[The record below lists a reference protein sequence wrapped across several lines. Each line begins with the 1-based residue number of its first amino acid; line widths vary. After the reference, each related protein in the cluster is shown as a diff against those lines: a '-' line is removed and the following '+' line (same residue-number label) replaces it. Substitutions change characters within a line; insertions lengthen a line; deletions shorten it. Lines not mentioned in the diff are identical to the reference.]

1 MIRRRDWLAR
11 AGGTGAAVGMLG
23 MGAWPLSARASSA
36 MTRARVIV
44 IGGGIGGTTA
54 ARYLRMWSGGRL
66 EVVLIE
72 PQPMFVSC
80 PMSNLVL
87 GDFRR
92 LEELSQ
98 PIDRLRQQHGVTWVQ
113 DRVRAIDTRHRL
125 VMPERGAPLRYDR
138 LVLSP
143 GIDLAWSAVRG
154 LREAHDEGRVLQAW
168 KAGPETLALRRQ
180 IQDLPDDGVMAI
192 TIPEAPYR
200 CPPGPYERAC
210 VVAAWL
216 QRHRPRAKLLVFDAN
231 PDITSKAAL
240 FRKVWAEQYPGLIEY
255 RPLHKAIA
263 VDPGRDADGRSTVRF
278 ELQDPE
284 RVHLLNLLP
293 PMQAGAIAREAGLTG
308 AAGRW
313 CEIDYQTFAAKA
325 APEVHVIG
333 DAIQVAPAMP
343 KSGHMANAHA
353 KVAAAAV
360 IASLAEWAPD
370 PAPMLTNTCY
380 SHVDGERVIHVAS
393 VHRYLPAERT
403 YRVVPGSGG
412 VSDAPSTLEAQYAWH
427 WARTLWA
434 DMLG

>member
-1 MIRRRDWLAR
+1 MRRRDWLA
-11 AGGTGAAVGMLG
+11 GTGATGAALGLSLG
-23 MGAWPLSARASSA
+23 MGMPLPARAA
-36 MTRARVIV
+36 QGLARARVIV
-44 IGGGIGGTTA
+44 VGGGIGGTTA

-72 PQPMFVSC
+72 PQADFVSC

-87 GDFRR
+87 GGFRA
-92 LEELSQ
+92 L
-98 PIDRLRQQHGVTWVQ
+98 DDLRRPLDSLQRQHGVQ
-113 DRVRAIDTRHRL
+113 LIRDRVRSIDTRHRL
-125 VMPERGAPLRYDR
+125 VLPAQGAPLRYDR

-143 GIDLAWSAVRG
+143 GIDLDWGAVRG
-154 LREAHDEGRVLQAW
+154 LEAAHDEGRVLQAW

-180 IQDLPDDGVMAI
+180 IEALPDGGVLAI

-200 CPPGPYERAC
+200 CPPGPYERAS

-216 QRHRPRAKLLVFDAN
+216 KRHRPRAKLLVFDAN

-240 FRKVWAEQYPGLIEY
+240 FRKVWAEQYAGLIEY

-263 VDPGRDADGRSTVRF
+263 VDAGRDTEGRSTVRF
-278 ELQDPE
+278 ELQEPE
-284 RVHLLNLLP
+284 RVDLLNLLP
-293 PMQAGAIAREAGLTG
+293 PMRAGSLARETGLTG

-313 CEIDYQTFAAKA
+313 CEIDYQTFAATA
-325 APEVHVIG
+325 APDIHVIG

-360 IASLAEWAPD
+360 IASLAGWEPD

-393 VHRYLPAERT
+393 VHRYLAGERT
-403 YRVVPGSGG
+403 YRAVPGSGG
-412 VSDAPSTLEAQYAWH
+412 VSDAPNALEARYAWH